1 MMKNIAL
8 VVMDG
13 VGIGA
18 KDGGDMVWKATMPT
32 LNRLLSEC
40 PHCQLKAHGTAVGL
54 PTDDDMGNSEV
65 GHNALGC
72 GQIYSQGA
80 KLVNESIEDGSVY
93 DSNAW
98 REILANCIVSNSTL
112 HFIGLLSDGNVHSNI
127 SHLFAMLKE
136 AKESGIERCRVHI
149 LLDGRDVP
157 AQSALEYVDALEGAL
172 TALNDESFDGRIAS
186 GGGRMVIT
194 MDRYQADWEM
204 VRKGWDTHVR
214 GIGRQF
220 ASARDAIETYR
231 REGCTSDQYLPPFV
245 IAKDGEPVGK
255 ILDGDSIVLF
265 NFRGDRAIEL
275 SMAFDMEEFPYFD
288 RGEKPEVV
296 FAGMLQYDGDLK
308 IPDRFLVAPPQIA
321 HTLTEVLVEHEMM
334 EYAVSETQK
343 YGHVTYFWNGNRSG
357 KVSGDYEEYCE
368 IPSDKVPFDQR
379 PWMKAGEIADAFIEA
394 IESGKY
400 RFMRCNFANGDMVGH
415 TGNLLATQIAV
426 ECVDL
431 QLGRILEACERT
443 DTALLV
449 VADHGNADKML
460 DQAKNGEE
468 TIRTAHS
475 LNPVPFVLFVPGREI
490 VLKEGSFGLAN
501 VAPTVLTLFGI
512 EAPESWEE
520 SVILSEREL

>member
-1 MMKNIAL
+1 MNNIAL

-13 VGIGA
+13 VGFGA
-18 KDGGDMVWKATMPT
+18 KDGGDMVWNASTPT
-32 LNRLLSEC
+32 LDKLLKEY
-40 PHCQLKAHGTAVGL
+40 PNCQLKAHGTAVGL

-80 KLVNESIEDGSVY
+80 KLVNESIENGSVY

-98 REILANCIVSNSTL
+98 REILANCIVSNSAL

-127 SHLFAMLKE
+127 SHLIAMLRE
-136 AKESGIERCRVHI
+136 AKESGIERVRVHA

-157 AQSALEYVDALEGAL
+157 SDSALQYIDALENEL
-172 TALNDESFDGRIAS
+172 TALNDDTFNGCIAS
-186 GGGRMVIT
+186 GGGRMCIT

-204 VRKGWDTHVR
+204 VRKGWDTHVK
-214 GIGRQF
+214 GLGRQF
-220 ASARDAIETYR
+220 ESARAAIETYR
-231 REGCTSDQYLPPFV
+231 AEGCNSDQYLPPFV
-245 IAKDGEPVGK
+245 IAKDGEPVGR
-255 ILDGDSIVLF
+255 ILDGDSVVLF

-288 RGEKPEVV
+288 RGKKPEVV

-308 IPDRFLVAPPQIA
+308 LPERFLVSPPQIE
-321 HTLTEVLVEHEMM
+321 HTLTEVLVEHQIM

-357 KVSGDYEEYCE
+357 KISEEYEEYCE
-368 IPSDKVPFDQR
+368 IPSDKVPFEQR

-400 RFMRCNFANGDMVGH
+400 QFIRCNFANGDMVGH
-415 TGNLLATQIAV
+415 TGNLLATEIAV

-431 QLGRILEACERT
+431 QLNRILEACKRT
-443 DTALLV
+443 NTTLLV
-449 VADHGNADKML
+449 VADHGNADQML
-460 DQAKNGEE
+460 EKAKNGEE
-468 TIRTAHS
+468 SVRTAHS
-475 LNPVPFVLFVPGREI
+475 LNPVPFIICAPGQEI
-490 VLKEGSFGLAN
+490 TVKEGKFGLAN
-501 VAPTVLTLFGI
+501 VAPTVLTLLGI
-512 EAPESWEE
+512 PAPDCWEE
-520 SVILSEREL
+520 SMIEKG